1 MVKKLALISLVAS
14 SILVSSMYA
23 QGHNKMSNASSKME
37 KKHSHGHDSKHEKMH
52 LVKKIVDAVSK
63 TGLSTSQAKD
73 ITSIIN
79 DFKSGKQ
86 ELKALKMFPIDA
98 VQNDK
103 FDSKMFV
110 ESKRKMFDKKM
121 ELVTELFESVYDV
134 LTAEQKKIFKQ
145 EFSAPI
151 IKKMIKKGMHK
162 KHSKRN

>member
-1 MVKKLALISLVAS
+1 MIRKLVVVSLVAY
-14 SILVSSMYA
+14 SILVSSIYA
-23 QGHNKMSNASSKME
+23 QGQHQMQKNSSAIQ
-37 KKHSHGHDSKHEKMH
+37 KKHSHGHDSKDKKMH

-63 TGLSTSQAKD
+63 TGLSTSQAKE
-73 ITSIIN
+73 ITSAIN
-79 DFKSGKQ
+79 DFKSAKK

-110 ESKRKMFDKKM
+110 EAKRKMFDKKM

-134 LTAEQKKIFKQ
+134 LTDEQKKVFKR

-162 KHSKRN
+162 HHSKKH